1 MPQALYEST
10 PVYIAPGNTG
20 RPIYLDPGKM
30 DAELPPPSYPNC
42 VNHYERTP
50 TGMFPLAM
58 NQEMRSSGHYES
70 IPPLVGN
77 DYIDSDASVMQLQQK
92 VNVAKF
98 GACAGEEG
106 DGQYENLDQIREAPY
121 DNLRPQKV
129 VDVGNVQ
136 QTALD
141 VRNGES
147 NVDHVSSYVNLKEVQ
162 AKETPSYDFLASV
175 RESDK
180 ENGISANSTPPTDP
194 QLNDVALLQD
204 DAETTSPHYEN
215 IAKERPG
222 SVKNRQKKC
231 NSVTW

>member
-50 TGMFPLAM
+50 TGMFPLAV
-58 NQEMRSSGHYES
+58 NQEIRSSGHYES

-77 DYIDSDASVMQLQQK
+77 DYIDSDVCVMQLQQK
-92 VNVAKF
+92 VDIAKF
-98 GACAGEEG
+98 GAGAGREEG
-106 DGQYENLDQIREAPY
+106 DGEYEKLDQIREGPY

-136 QTALD
+136 QTSD

-180 ENGISANSTPPTDP
+180 ENDLNATDSAPTTD
-194 QLNDVALLQD
+194 QLINAAALQD
-204 DAETTSPHYEN
+204 DETISPHYEN
-215 IAKERPG
+215 LTKERPDNA
-222 SVKNRQKKC
+222 KNRQKKC
-231 NSVTW
+231 NSVMW